1 MRTVVALTTLI
12 LTAAAAPPSG
22 AAAPGSAAVAADV
35 VLNAEAPGRM
45 RAGAEKNKA
54 SAGARE
60 PMAQLAE
67 KIRSAVVHVR
77 GVLPPSNTDRA
88 RAGARV
94 PQTFSVG
101 SGFLIDASGDIV
113 TNEHVVRGA
122 QDLRVRLYD
131 GREFSVCVAGQD
143 EQADI
148 ALLKVVAQPTAALPH
163 LPLGDSDKAHAGQA
177 VLAIGSPFGFSHSVT
192 AGIVS
197 ATERVVES
205 EGERSENGEAPPYS
219 FYIQTD
225 ASINVGNSGGPLV
238 DSDGTVIGV
247 NAAFWGGSQ
256 PASGVG
262 FAIPIN
268 VVKLLL
274 PQLRE
279 KGSAPR
285 SYLGVESQPVSPALA
300 AGLGLPNGRGA
311 LLAGIEAGG
320 AAEAAGFQVG
330 DVVTSFGS
338 HPLAT
343 RDDFRI
349 FAELTVPGTKVKV
362 GLLRLGKPIERD
374 VVTRP
379 APKSNPSRHIEDCR
393 AVPVETVFSIGLEVR
408 ALPPARAAGL
418 PDKRGINVVRVTG
431 GAARDANLEVGDII
445 LRVGSHPVTTPEE
458 FTRRVGDWKRDAP
471 LPVLVQTRTRSF
483 WTALLPR

>member
-1 MRTVVALTTLI
+1 VRTVVTLTTLI
-12 LTAAAAPPSG
+12 VVATGARAGAAPAASAAATTDVVVNAETSLRIRAG
-22 AAAPGSAAVAADV
+22 AAAKG
-35 VLNAEAPGRM
+35 
-45 RAGAEKNKA
+45 

-77 GVLPPSNTDRA
+77 GVLPPSNGDKA

-101 SGFLIDASGDIV
+101 SGFLIDGSGDIV

-131 GREFSVCVAGQD
+131 GREFSVCVTGQD

-148 ALLKVVAQPTAALPH
+148 ALLKIVAQPPAALPH
-163 LPLGDSDKAHAGQA
+163 LPLGDSDKAHAGQS

-205 EGERSENGEAPPYS
+205 EGERSENGDAPPYS

-274 PQLRE
+274 PQLRD

-311 LLAGIEAGG
+311 LVAGIDAGG
-320 AAEAAGFQVG
+320 AAEAAGLQVG

-393 AVPVETVFSIGLEVR
+393 TAPVETVFSIGLEVR
-408 ALPPARAAGL
+408 ALPPARAAAL

-431 GAARDANLEVGDII
+431 GAARDANIEVGDII
-445 LRVGSHPVTTPEE
+445 LRVGQQPVSTPEE
-458 FTRRVGDWKRDAP
+458 FARRVGEWKRDAP
-471 LPVLVQTRTRSF
+471 LPLLVQTRTRSF

>member
-1 MRTVVALTTLI
+1 VRITGALI
-12 LTAAAAPPSG
+12 GVFAVS
-22 AAAPGSAAVAADV
+22 AVAAATEVPTADTLV
-35 VLNAEAPGRM
+35 NVEAAPRGR
-45 RAGAEKNKA
+45 GAAVIKP

-60 PMAQLAE
+60 PLAQLAE
-67 KIRSAVVHVR
+67 RIRSAVVHVR
-77 GVLPPSNTDRA
+77 GVLPPSNGERGRRTA
-88 RAGARV
+88 L
-94 PQTFSVG
+94 TYSVG
-101 SGFLIDASGDIV
+101 SGFLIDPAGDIV
-113 TNEHVVRGA
+113 TNEHVIRGA

-148 ALLKVVAQPTAALPH
+148 ALLRVRAKPNAVPQLV
-163 LPLGDSDKAHAGQA
+163 LGDSDRAHTGQT

-205 EGERSENGEAPPYS
+205 EGEHGEGGDAPPYS

-238 DSDGTVIGV
+238 DTDGLVIGV

-274 PQLRE
+274 PQLRD

-285 SYLGVESQPVSPALA
+285 SYLGVDSQPVSPALA
-300 AGLGLPNGRGA
+300 AGLGLPNARGA
-311 LLAGIEAGG
+311 LIAGIEPGG
-320 AAEAAGFQVG
+320 AADVAGMHVG
-330 DVVTSFGS
+330 DVVTSFGN

-349 FAELTVPGTKVKV
+349 FAELTVPGTRVKV
-362 GLLRLGKPIERD
+362 GLLRDGKPIERD
-374 VVTRP
+374 VVTRA
-379 APKSNPSRHIEDCR
+379 APKSSPSKHVEDCR
-393 AVPVETVFSIGLEVR
+393 AAPVETAFSIGFEVR
-408 ALPPARAAGL
+408 ALPAGRAEGL
-418 PDKRGINVVRVTG
+418 PGKRGINVVRVSG

-445 LRVGSHPVTTPEE
+445 LRVGNQPVSTPEE
-458 FTRRVGDWKRDAP
+458 FTQQIAAWKRSAP
-471 LPVLVQTRTRSF
+471 LPLLVQTRNRNF
-483 WTALLPR
+483 WTALPPR

>member
-1 MRTVVALTTLI
+1 VRTVVALT
-12 LTAAAAPPSG
+12 AWF
-22 AAAPGSAAVAADV
+22 AVAV
-35 VLNAEAPGRM
+35 VLATSAPASAQPPT
-45 RAGAEKNKA
+45 RARVARA

-60 PMAQLAE
+60 PLAQLAE

-77 GVLPPSNTDRA
+77 GVLPPSGTERA
-88 RAGARV
+88 RPGARV

-101 SGFLIDASGDIV
+101 SGFLIDPGGDIV

-148 ALLKVVAQPTAALPH
+148 ALLKVMTKPAAMPH
-163 LPLGDSDKAHAGQA
+163 LPLGDSDKAHAGQT

-205 EGERSENGEAPPYS
+205 EGERSENADAPPYS

-300 AGLGLPNGRGA
+300 SGLGLPNGRGA
-311 LLAGIEAGG
+311 LIAGVEAGG
-320 AAEAAGFQVG
+320 AADAAGMQVG

-362 GLLRLGKPIERD
+362 GLLRRGAPIERE

-379 APKSNPSRHIEDCR
+379 AARSNASRHVEDCKV
-393 AVPVETVFSIGLEVR
+393 VPAESVFSIGLEVR
-408 ALPPARAAGL
+408 ALPPARAANL

-445 LRVGSHPVTTPEE
+445 LRVGQQPVTTPEE
-458 FTRRVGDWKRDAP
+458 FTREVGAWKRDVP
-471 LPVLVQTRTRSF
+471 LPLLVQTRTRSF